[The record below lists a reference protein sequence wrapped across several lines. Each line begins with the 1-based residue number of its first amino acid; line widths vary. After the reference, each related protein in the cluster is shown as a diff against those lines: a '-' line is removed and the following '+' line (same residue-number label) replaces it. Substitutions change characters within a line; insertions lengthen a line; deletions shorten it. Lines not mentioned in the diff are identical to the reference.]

1 MNTQDIIKNFTN
13 KPGNSVVS
21 EQLLYNFYKYLQ
33 SENHVYQMLAEKLN
47 LIEERNNH
55 WVNPDTTD
63 LFEYELTKL
72 GFRQKI

>member
-1 MNTQDIIKNFTN
+1 MEIKTLIKEFTN

-33 SENHVYQMLAEKLN
+33 SENFMYQMLAERLN
-47 LIEERNNH
+47 LIEEKHNH
-55 WVNPDTTD
+55 WVNPDTPD
-63 LFEYELTKL
+63 LLEYELTRF